1 MRRLIVVIGV
11 KHNIDLKNYGIL
23 LFLYLI
29 FYVLLSL
36 ILAHNENKPY
46 TKSHTA
52 ITALRVLS
60 KCELYVS
67 NYDNDPDLESVE
79 ENFDI
84 QTSQRFEEYDER
96 MKEKQQKCKEQLII
110 IRLFLKSILL
120 RKLLL

>member
-1 MRRLIVVIGV
+1 NCDI
-11 KHNIDLKNYGIL
+11 Y
-23 LFLYLI
+23 LY
-29 FYVLLSL
+29 
-36 ILAHNENKPY
+36 AHNENNPY

-96 MKEKQQKCKEQLII
+96 MKEKQQKCKEQCEKDTLNII
-110 IRLFLKSILL
+110 LKERIAKSVTHKVENRLS
-120 RKLLL
+120 